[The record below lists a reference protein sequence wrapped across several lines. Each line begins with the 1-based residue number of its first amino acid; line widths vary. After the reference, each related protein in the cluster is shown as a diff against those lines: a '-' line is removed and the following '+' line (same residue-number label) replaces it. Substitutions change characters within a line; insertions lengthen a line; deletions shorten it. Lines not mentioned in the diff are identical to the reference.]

1 MLKSFKTNLFAFVI
15 ESINIYNHRCFTTHC
30 ENNTLYTNIKLK
42 IKIDALHEKD
52 TDLMIDLPRQ
62 LLKVHNIHENK
73 VISLWELALR
83 KVYTE
88 R

>member
-1 MLKSFKTNLFAFVI
+1 
-15 ESINIYNHRCFTTHC
+15 
-30 ENNTLYTNIKLK
+30 
-42 IKIDALHEKD
+42 
-52 TDLMIDLPRQ
+52 MIDLPRQ